1 MKTLEPSQKHN
12 ALVSVHT
19 TYMQNTTDTT
29 LVGVEWEAGRMQI
42 ACYETDR

>member
-12 ALVSVHT
+12 SVHT
-19 TYMQNTTDTT
+19 TCMQNTTDTT
-29 LVGVEWEAGRMQI
+29 LVGVKWEAGRMQI